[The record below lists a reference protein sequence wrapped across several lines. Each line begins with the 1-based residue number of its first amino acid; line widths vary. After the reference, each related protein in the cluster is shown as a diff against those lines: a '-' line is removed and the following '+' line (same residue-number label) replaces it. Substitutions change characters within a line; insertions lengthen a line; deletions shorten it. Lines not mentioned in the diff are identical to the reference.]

1 MTNNE
6 LQRLGWDITRTFLK
20 TVPKDYTG
28 DILELSTK
36 HLKDHKT
43 LSELLKDNPESV
55 KEVEIGMTT
64 AVKDYL
70 TLKNAK
76 GLPKGKI
83 LI

>member
-20 TVPKDYTG
+20 TLPKDYTG

-36 HLKDHKT
+36 RLKYHKT

-55 KEVEIGMTT
+55 KEVEIGMIT
-64 AVKDYL
+64 AVKDYIA
-70 TLKNAK
+70 LKEGKN
-76 GLPKGKI
+76 LPKGKV